1 MPAGYQS
8 QLLMPQPGNS
18 LELSNGAPGLSS
30 SSDID
35 QMVPVLVDA
44 SHLLP
49 GGDRK
54 SLPLSCQVRCVG
66 QIVPCGLLGPA
77 PAVALG
83 LLSDRLISCLRATE
97 ALLSGNIAAGPALGC
112 AGRPAPPG
120 KTSSP
125 SSPVTPALTC

>member
-1 MPAGYQS
+1 
-8 QLLMPQPGNS
+8 MPQPGTS
-18 LELSNGAPGLSS
+18 LEFSNGAPGLSS

-66 QIVPCGLLGPA
+66 RMCPEAYWALPLLWA
-77 PAVALG
+77 
-83 LLSDRLISCLRATE
+83 
-97 ALLSGNIAAGPALGC
+97 
-112 AGRPAPPG
+112 
-120 KTSSP
+120 
-125 SSPVTPALTC
+125 